1 MSVLDEVKQ
10 IKKVIE
16 KCDSGFLEEAKVLLR
31 ELSAPKV
38 TINDLAVIYSSLPTL
53 KLLKEENLLFPCSEL
68 LGHAC
73 WQPNNVEIM
82 EFLLSAGFSLD
93 EGCYKY
99 AAESGT
105 LDNIMW
111 LQSKNCPLPKT
122 LDLTVVEEMG
132 YTDII
137 DHLKSLGVGSDD
149 SDLTKPDGLDS
160 AKIEGEEAN

>member
-1 MSVLDEVKQ
+1 MSVLDEVKE

-53 KLLKEENLLFPCSEL
+53 KLLKEENLLFPCSEM

-73 WQPNNVEIM
+73 WQPNNVDM
-82 EFLLSAGFSLD
+82 LEFLLSEGFSLD

-105 LDNIMW
+105 LDNIVW
-111 LQSKNCPLPKT
+111 LQSKNCPLPKI
-122 LDLTVVEEMG
+122 LDLTVVKEEG
-132 YTDII
+132 YTHII
-137 DHLKSLGVGSDD
+137 DHLKSLGVE
-149 SDLTKPDGLDS
+149 
-160 AKIEGEEAN
+160 IEGQEVN